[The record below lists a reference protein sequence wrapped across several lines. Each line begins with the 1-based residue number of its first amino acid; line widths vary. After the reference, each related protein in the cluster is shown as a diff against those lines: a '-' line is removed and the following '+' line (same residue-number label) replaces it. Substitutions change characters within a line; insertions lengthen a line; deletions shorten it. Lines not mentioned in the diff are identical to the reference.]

1 MSSTRQTLTSCRI
14 GLVAIVMLVLAAC
27 SNGGNSGP
35 TQASSPLAIA
45 GSVGDGPVV
54 NAAITVEDSN
64 GQMIGTTTSDAAAKY
79 LFEIPI
85 GTSLPVVI
93 RASGGTDMVS
103 GRELDFELVAVANVN
118 ADSTVNLTPQTTLTV
133 ATARCLDNDLTTQG
147 LKQTWQRSRNQIGLG
162 MNAELLADPMTQTI
176 DAENAANVVLATEAL
191 AEIVRRTISS
201 LEQGSTDAV
210 DADSIIAELGCDLAF
225 GGKIDGYSAQG
236 VMRSGAAY
244 RAAEAAVMLEVISGD
259 LQVGGASANALLDQ
273 AVLAI
278 IEPGMVAP
286 SVTEVPLEDSLVN
299 QALESLLLVQS
310 LDSTDAALLEVVD
323 VLVESQP
330 AELRAR
336 MRSQLGV
343 DAQSALV
350 ELGANLAN
358 ADGLAA
364 RNLATASRG
373 QTAQRAPYISLTAEN
388 VAVVQGQST
397 RVSWASSSA
406 DRCLASGATDWEGP
420 VSLSGRYFAEN
431 LQHSTQFE
439 LRCYGAGGTNRASIK
454 VLVSSEGGQF
464 VADPVDVAFGRG
476 SGNTRDGGSDNG
488 ATDNGATDRGTGGN
502 LGGSKDGGTV
512 AGGTNEIPK
521 TESPVP
527 VPAPGS
533 GLVADEDDVSIS
545 LRASASGVPS
555 GEFVTL
561 NWSSSNAD
569 SCVASRG
576 WDGAQGVSG
585 STKVGPLSESTSF
598 ELTCSGSEGST
609 KSLVT
614 VNLENR
620 VTVAWKAPAEYTD
633 GSPISG
639 LSGYRIFY
647 GATSGSYSDD
657 TFVADPQATN
667 VELDLAPGSYFMAM
681 SAVTATGIQSALSN
695 EVVIT
700 SR

>member
-1 MSSTRQTLTSCRI
+1 MSSTRQTLTSCRV
-14 GLVAIVMLVLAAC
+14 GLVAIVILVLTAC
-27 SNGGNSGP
+27 SNGGSSGP
-35 TQASSPLAIA
+35 TQASAPLAIA
-45 GSVGDGPVV
+45 GSVGDGPVA
-54 NAAITVEDSN
+54 NADLTFEDSN
-64 GQMIGTTTSDAAAKY
+64 GQVIGTTTSDAAAKY
-79 LFEIPI
+79 AFEIPA
-85 GTSLPVVI
+85 GTNLPVVI

-103 GRELDFELVAVANVN
+103 GRELDFELVAVANTN

-133 ATARCLDNDLTTQG
+133 ATARCLDNDLSTQG
-147 LKQTWQRSRNQIGLG
+147 LKQTWQRSRDQIDLG

-191 AEIVRRTISS
+191 GEIVRRTVASMN
-201 LEQGSTDAV
+201 QGSSDIV
-210 DADSIIAELGCDLAF
+210 DADSVVAELGCDLAF

-236 VMRSGAAY
+236 VMPSGAAY
-244 RAAEAAVMLEVISGD
+244 RAAEAAVMLEVVSGD
-259 LQVGGASANALLDQ
+259 LQVGGASANALMDQ

-278 IEPGMVAP
+278 IEPGAVAP

-336 MRSQLGV
+336 MRSQLGA
-343 DAQSALV
+343 DAQTALV
-350 ELGANLAN
+350 ELGASLAN
-358 ADGLAA
+358 SDGLAA
-364 RNLATASRG
+364 RNLAQASREQG
-373 QTAQRAPYISLTAEN
+373 AQRAPFISLTAEK

-406 DRCLASGATDWEGP
+406 DRCLASGSEDWEGP

-439 LRCYGAGGTNRASIK
+439 LRCYGAGGTNKASIK

-464 VADPVDVAFGRG
+464 VADPVDVALGRET
-476 SGNTRDGGSDNG
+476 GNGRNGGTE
-488 ATDNGATDRGTGGN
+488 TDNGVADRGTGGN
-502 LGGSKDGGTV
+502 LGGSKSGGSL
-512 AGGTNEIPK
+512 AGGAVDAPK
-521 TESPVP
+521 TESPLP
-527 VPAPGS
+527 EPGAGS
-533 GLVADEDDVSIS
+533 GLVADEADISIS
-545 LRASASGVPS
+545 LRASATGVTSGD
-555 GEFVTL
+555 FVTL
-561 NWSSSNAD
+561 NWSSSNAE
-569 SCVASRG
+569 SCVAGRG
-576 WDGAQGVSG
+576 WGGVQGVSG
-585 STKVGPLSESTSF
+585 STKVGPISESTSF
-598 ELTCSGSEGST
+598 ELTCSGPQGST

-620 VTVAWKAPAEYTD
+620 VTVAWQAPAENTD
-633 GSPISG
+633 GTPISG

-647 GATSGSYSDD
+647 GEQSGSYSDD
-657 TFVADPQATN
+657 TFVADPQATE
-667 VELDLAPGSYFMAM
+667 VELDLAPGSYYMAM
-681 SAVTATGIQSALSN
+681 SAVTAAGIQSALSN